1 MKKIKL
7 FLLLLLFAMI
17 YVINIDYVK
26 ADEGKNLLKV
36 IALQKET
43 SNYQVGEKLTFN
55 VDATEEI
62 SSMQITFRNPVSK
75 DGHYYGSFVVNLTGN
90 CTSGSSTKCT
100 FTGNIPEKIDGYYG
114 TEENNHIEMTIYSGT
129 YEVSTIFV
137 YDKNGKLTRYTT
149 DKEYADSSDFLYY
162 QFKIGI
168 NVKETET
175 REMPDILKSI
185 SLVTRKK
192 QYYLGDKLVF
202 NVESTD
208 EISSIAVFLDGPMY
222 IYTSLLPECPANNKT
237 KCTFTGYIPRT
248 RAGYIATVENG
259 RTELEIAEGTYKL
272 ADIIVYDKNG
282 EYIRYT
288 NKKEVADKDE
298 ETLYNQYETVS
309 FNIKEPTGDE
319 LNDVNFVLNKFTL
332 KNKTAAIGKPASLDI
347 KYSYEDTKKK
357 LKSMYLIF
365 RDSNKKRT
373 FTSAVKSLYNNPY
386 FIVASS
392 ADLGTYKLDGIGITF
407 EAKDGTE
414 NTIILNATSNGGKYN
429 NIFNQTIEVTEK
441 EDDSILY
448 LSAEELDNEIYQKII
463 NSNEETVIIDADNYT
478 IIPSKIFDLIK
489 ENTKK
494 LVIRYNENEWIFN
507 GVDIKTAKDINVL
520 INFYQM
526 NASDI
531 SENLKKALNEETVII
546 DFPNNGKL
554 PGDVLIRLK
563 NSEIID
569 KLNGEKYYIYYVDN
583 DNGKLKKVALE
594 VEKTADGYIEFYIN
608 HNSKYLIS
616 STEITDQTILGE
628 DDSIY
633 TKNSKLTEATKTL
646 NKNPILKYSI
656 IAVAFILIII
666 VFIVIIKRHNKTF
679 KNKSNNS
686 QTNENN

>member
-1 MKKIKL
+1 MKKTKL
-7 FLLLLLFAMI
+7 FLLLFLFAVF
-17 YVINIDYVK
+17 YVINIDHVK
-26 ADEGKNLLKV
+26 AEEGKNILKL
-36 IALQKET
+36 ITLQGET
-43 SNYQVGEKLTFN
+43 NNYQVGDKITFN
-55 VDATEEI
+55 VSATEEI
-62 SSMQITFRNPVSK
+62 SSMKITFRNSVSK
-75 DGHYYGSFVVNLTGN
+75 DGHYYGSFVVDLTGS
-90 CTSGSSTKCT
+90 CSQGTSPSCT
-100 FTGNIPEKIDGYYG
+100 FTGYIPEKIDGYYG
-114 TEENNHIEMTIYSGT
+114 TDENNHIEMTIYSGS
-129 YEVSTIFV
+129 YGINTIFV
-137 YDKNGKLTRYTT
+137 YDKDGNLTHYTT

-168 NVKETET
+168 NVKGTET
-175 REMPDILKSI
+175 REIHDILKNI
-185 SLVTRKK
+185 SLVTRKN

-208 EISSIAVFLDGPMY
+208 EISSIAIFLDGPTYFY
-222 IYTSLLPECPANNKT
+222 INLIPECPTNNKT

-248 RAGYIATVENG
+248 RAGYIATIENG
-259 RTELEIAEGTYKL
+259 RTELEIVEGTYKL
-272 ADIIVYDKNG
+272 SDIIVYDKNG

-298 ETLYNQYETVS
+298 ETLYNQYETAS

-332 KNKTAAIGKPASLDI
+332 KNQTAAIGKPASLDI

-357 LKSMYLIF
+357 LKSIYLVF

-373 FTSAVKSLYNNPY
+373 FTSVVKSLYNNPY
-386 FIVASS
+386 VIVASS
-392 ADLGTYKLDGIGITF
+392 ADLGTYRLDGIGITF
-407 EAKDGTE
+407 ETKDGTE
-414 NTIILNATSNGGKYN
+414 NTIILNATSNGGKYS

-441 EDDSILY
+441 EDGSILY

-463 NSNEETVIIDADNYT
+463 NSSEETVIIDADNYT

-520 INFYQM
+520 INFYKM

-531 SENLKKALNEETVII
+531 SENLKKVLNEETVII
-546 DFPNNGKL
+546 DFPNNGEL

-569 KLNGEKYYIYYVDN
+569 RLNGEKYYIYYVDN
-583 DNGKLKKVALE
+583 ESGKLKKVALE
-594 VEKTADGYIEFYIN
+594 IEKTADGYIEFYIN
-608 HNSKYLIS
+608 HNSKYLIT

-628 DDSIY
+628 DDSAFA
-633 TKNSKLTEATKTL
+633 KNNKTTEEPKTL
-646 NKNPILKYSI
+646 NRTSILKYLPI
-656 IAVAFILIII
+656 VVAIILIII
-666 VFIVIIKRHNKTF
+666 VLIVIIKKYNKTP
-679 KNKSNNS
+679 KNENNNS
-686 QTNENN
+686 QMN